1 MATRGKSDPKRH
13 AAHINGEDEM
23 KVGDLVRPS
32 RPRECGAQWRRNR
45 VGVVTEV
52 SADDVD
58 GVSSIFV
65 RWNGN
70 SDWSLEYSDNVEV
83 ISESR

>member
-1 MATRGKSDPKRH
+1 V
-13 AAHINGEDEM
+13 

-32 RPRECGAQWRRNR
+32 RPKECGAQWRRNR

-52 SADDVD
+52 SADDAG
-58 GVSSIFV
+58 GVKQIFV

-83 ISESR
+83 ISEGR